1 MTALALPE
9 RIEGKGGQTLSLG
22 LVVSKA
28 THGLKNV
35 QWEAPSLLAE
45 GGKITGQ
52 GSQWQVTL
60 PAYRPGKDNYYAI
73 SAVAYDNKGN
83 ASKRVQTEVVITGAG
98 MSADRTALTL
108 DGQSRIQMLA
118 NGNEQRPLVLSL
130 RDAEGQPVTGMKD
143 QIKTELAFKPAGNIV
158 TRSLKAT
165 KSQAKPT
172 LGEFTETEAGVY
184 QSVFTTGTQ
193 SGEATITVSVDGMS
207 KTVTAELRATM
218 MDVANSTLSANEPS
232 GDVVADGQQA
242 YTLTLTAVDS
252 EGNPVTGEASR
263 LRFVPQDTNGVTVGA
278 ISEIKP
284 GVYSATVSST
294 RAGNVVVRAFS
305 EQYQLGTLQQTL
317 KFVAGPLDAAHSSIT
332 LNPDKPVVGGTVT
345 AIWTAKDAYDNPV
358 TSLTPE
364 YGSLQI
370 CGTQER
376 CCYYAQPG
384 HSGCLPVPDA
394 RECCLY
400 RVVSPEVRQSDN

>member
-1 MTALALPE
+1 MASNAP
-9 RIEGKGGQTLSLG
+9 GLS
-22 LVVSKA
+22 S
-28 THGLKNV
+28 
-35 QWEAPSLLAE
+35 S
-45 GGKITGQ
+45 
-52 GSQWQVTL
+52 
-60 PAYRPGKDNYYAI
+60 KDNYYAV
-73 SAVAYDNKGN
+73 SAIAYDNKGN
-83 ASKRVQTEVVITGAG
+83 ASKRVQTEVVISGAG

-118 NGNEQRPLVLSL
+118 NGNEQKPLVLSL

-143 QIKTELAFKPAGNIV
+143 QIKTELTFKPAGNIV
-158 TRSLKAT
+158 TRTLKAT

-193 SGEATITVSVDGMS
+193 SGEATITVSVDDMS

-263 LRFVPQDTNGVTVGA
+263 LRLVPQDTNGVTVGA

-284 GVYSATVSST
+284 REFTAPRFLRPVPETLLCAPSA
-294 RAGNVVVRAFS
+294 
-305 EQYQLGTLQQTL
+305 
-317 KFVAGPLDAAHSSIT
+317 SSISWAHY
-332 LNPDKPVVGGTVT
+332 NK
-345 AIWTAKDAYDNPV
+345 
-358 TSLTPE
+358 
-364 YGSLQI
+364 
-370 CGTQER
+370 R
-376 CCYYAQPG
+376 
-384 HSGCLPVPDA
+384 
-394 RECCLY
+394 
-400 RVVSPEVRQSDN
+400 